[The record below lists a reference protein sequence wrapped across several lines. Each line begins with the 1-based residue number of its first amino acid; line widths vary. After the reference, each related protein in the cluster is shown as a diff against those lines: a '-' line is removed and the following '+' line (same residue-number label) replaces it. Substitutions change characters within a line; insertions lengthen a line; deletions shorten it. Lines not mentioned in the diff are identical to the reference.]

1 MPLSPMC
8 CLLTSVLPLLQR
20 FAWHPSRRISG
31 SSAGGPTV
39 AGPVRLWMAV
49 LLFVGTAA
57 LPALTLA
64 QVDGPCE
71 TEYAQAEEAYFA
83 GAFDRAEGLLTTCLE
98 EVSLSEE
105 ARVRFY
111 RLLSFVY
118 LAQSADAQARLMVE
132 SLLDV
137 APTYAPDETTDRPD
151 FVALVRE
158 VKATRRAGEADQ
170 EDRGPRLWRW
180 VAGGVATV
188 AAGIGAAV
196 LLGGGNG
203 DAGGNGGN
211 GGLPTPPLPPGD

>member
-1 MPLSPMC
+1 MPLSPVC
-8 CLLTSVLPLLQR
+8 CLRTSVLALLQR
-20 FAWHPSRRISG
+20 FAWHSARRTAGPS
-31 SSAGGPTV
+31 V
-39 AGPVRLWMAV
+39 ASPVRLWMAV
-49 LLFVGTAA
+49 FLFVGTAA
-57 LPALTLA
+57 LPATTLA
-64 QVDGPCE
+64 QVQGPCE

-105 ARVRFY
+105 ARVWFY

-118 LAQSADAQARLMVE
+118 LAQRADAQARLMVE

-137 APTYAPDETTDRPD
+137 VPTYTPDETTDRPD
-151 FVALVRE
+151 YVALVRE
-158 VKATRRAGEADQ
+158 VKATRMAGEAGD
-170 EDRGPRLWRW
+170 EERGTRLWRW